1 MVVVESVFAL
11 MHRSSKTPSVTPA
24 PRFRGDGPEPGPS
37 TLHTG
42 DGTASAAG
50 YWIPDQVRDD
60 GGGEG
65 GVG

>member
-1 MVVVESVFAL
+1 MVVVEAAFAL
-11 MHRSSKTPSVTPA
+11 MPHSSKTPSVTPA
-24 PRFRGDGPEPGPS
+24 PRFRGDRPEPGLS
-37 TLHTG
+37 TLRTG

>member
-1 MVVVESVFAL
+1 MLASESAFAL
-11 MHRSSKTPSVTPA
+11 MSHSSKTPSVTPA
-24 PRFRGDGPEPGPS
+24 PRFRGDRPEPVPS
-37 TLHTG
+37 TLRTG

-60 GGGEG
+60 AGGEG